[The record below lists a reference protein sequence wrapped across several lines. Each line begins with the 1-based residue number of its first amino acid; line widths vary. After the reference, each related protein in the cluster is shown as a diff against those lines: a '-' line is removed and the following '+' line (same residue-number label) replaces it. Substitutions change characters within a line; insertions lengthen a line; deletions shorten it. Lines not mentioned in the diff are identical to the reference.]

1 MHPGSF
7 STDYDDAAH
16 VLTVTGEVDETAAAE
31 LRDEL
36 DSRTEAFSRSLVLD
50 LTAVTYLPSAAVGVL
65 ARAHQQ
71 ATAAGQ
77 SLELRA
83 DEGSIAQRVLLVCG
97 LPHRTA

>member
-1 MHPGSF
+1 MNPGSF
-7 STDYDDAAH
+7 STDYDATAQ

-31 LRDEL
+31 LRDVI
-36 DSRTEAFSRSLVLD
+36 DARTESFARSLTLD
-50 LTAVTYLPSAAVGVL
+50 LSAVDYLPSAAVGVL

-77 SLELRA
+77 TLELRA

-97 LPHRTA
+97 LPHRAS